1 MVKISA
7 NLKNL
12 IKNGQKPVVKIK
24 CGNLIFGYDDE
35 TNPQNP
41 VNYHDVMELSVTR
54 MAANG
59 DYPLGNAYACCVDVC
74 LWDVPQTSKLKGLK
88 TEVYI
93 GYQKDGFIDWVPMGV
108 YYPEKPT
115 RSGQLL
121 SFTAFD
127 KMYSLSYPYVAS
139 ISGSHIPYAILQD
152 LAKFG
157 GFELD
162 ESVREIASGNFGA
175 IPVSLLYGEETDENG
190 ISKVTSYDVNDCIG
204 YVAGFLGANAHF
216 NREGKLQLFRF
227 NEAVNEDGTPYT
239 ISDDDVQSVSVAEDD
254 HIISYI
260 CCNNGKEELCSP
272 ADATT
277 INATGLKFSNPLIT
291 TNKQLNRIFEM
302 ISDDGEPFKYR
313 SLALRNMSANPA
325 VECFDIIRY
334 VDEDGNNYRFP
345 VMSTKYNYDGSLICD
360 MQADAKSEGEG
371 NISGSILNRVLAPLV
386 QSATK
391 PLVQRI
397 EKATDVITGNAGGYV
412 ALVDTDGDNVPDNFI
427 AGEYPVDLSAGS
439 NWRTKG
445 NCIRINKNGM
455 GVSTTGADGPFA
467 DFAVYFDE
475 KENKYFMNASDIAV
489 GILRG
494 IEIIADKGKIGGWT
508 IDERSMYSDYTDTKG
523 NTYRAYIQSAS
534 AAGSDSWVF
543 SVQKKN
549 SDGSFSGG
557 FIVKADGS
565 VSAYNGLTV
574 EGNLKMDKYLSDG
587 NGHTVIGINNNLVLG
602 YGNYNLGLP
611 TYVMGGD
618 VYLRGNSNGSIFV
631 QQAGNTRFEFGR
643 TNWTF
648 SGIDNSETARNTITS
663 PSSMVLNANG
673 GENALYLVGST
684 IHLLSNTN
692 VNGTLK
698 LGRQTWNIG
707 GSTAN
712 RDNVLSSGGLVVS
725 ANQGNNALY
734 LQGSSIYLVNGG
746 LEYTGAIG
754 INASGKI
761 VHIDSSALRFKEN
774 IKSELDES
782 LNPKKLYE
790 LPIKQFNFKDEY
802 KEDVIKGDTQIGFI
816 ADEVAEIYPNA
827 ALYDR
832 DGQVSGWNAH
842 IMIPAILKLIQDQKK
857 QIDVQQKQINN
868 LSERLRLLEKY
879 INNKSAD

>member
-1 MVKISA
+1 MVNISE
-7 NLKNL
+7 NLKSL
-12 IKNGQKPVVKIK
+12 IKNGEKPVVKIK
-24 CGNLIFGYDDE
+24 CGNFIFGYDDE

-41 VNYHDVMELSVTR
+41 IDNHDVMELSVTR
-54 MAANG
+54 MVANG
-59 DYPLGNAYACCVDVC
+59 DYPLGNAYACCVDIC

-93 GYQKDGFIDWVPMGV
+93 GYQNDGFIDWIPMGV

-162 ESVREIASGNFGA
+162 ESVREIASGNWGA

-204 YVAGFLGANAHF
+204 YVAGFLGANANF

-345 VMSTKYNYDGSLICD
+345 VMSTKYNYDGSIICD

-508 IDERSMYSDYTDTKG
+508 IDEDSMYSDYTDSNG

-549 SDGSFSGG
+549 SNGSFSGG

-565 VSAYNGLTV
+565 VSAYNGV
-574 EGNLKMDKYLSDG
+574 DAN
-587 NGHTVIGINNNLVLG
+587 IINA
-602 YGNYNLGLP
+602 
-611 TYVMGGD
+611 T
-618 VYLRGNSNGSIFV
+618 
-631 QQAGNTRFEFGR
+631 
-643 TNWTF
+643 
-648 SGIDNSETARNTITS
+648 TI
-663 PSSMVLNANG
+663 
-673 GENALYLVGST
+673 
-684 IHLLSNTN
+684 
-692 VNGTLK
+692 NGTIIKAGAKQTLE
-698 LGRQTWNIG
+698 LGRASWEIG
-707 GSTAN
+707 DSKAD
-712 RDNVLSSGGLVVS
+712 RDYIESKGGFVLS
-725 ANQGNNALY
+725 ANNGNNALY
-734 LQGSSIYLVNGG
+734 LRGSTIRLLNDTYLS
-746 LEYTGAIG
+746 YTATGAMPVYMNTNG
-754 INASGKI
+754 
-761 VHIDSSALRFKEN
+761 
-774 IKSELDES
+774 
-782 LNPKKLYE
+782 KLY
-790 LPIKQFNFKDEY
+790 PTSSSKRY
-802 KEDVIKGDTQIGFI
+802 KEDIQKVSNELNPQRLYDIPVVQYKYKEEYSDMALVPGMQIGI
-816 ADEVAEIYPNA
+816 LAEDVEKYYPNA
-827 ALYDR
+827 LIR
-832 DGQVSGWNAH
+832 NNDGQAESWQDR
-842 IMIPAILKLIQDQKK
+842 IMIPAMLKLIQEQKK
-857 QIDVQQKQINN
+857 QIDDLTKRI
-868 LSERLRLLEKY
+868 EELEK
-879 INNKSAD
+879 